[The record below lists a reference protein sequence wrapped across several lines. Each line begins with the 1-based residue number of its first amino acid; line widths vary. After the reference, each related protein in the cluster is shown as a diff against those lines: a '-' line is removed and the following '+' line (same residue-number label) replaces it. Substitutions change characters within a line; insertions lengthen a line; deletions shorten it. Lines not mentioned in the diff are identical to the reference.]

1 MAEVELG
8 KRLELLEIADS
19 RRRPQNGEGSWHLPQ
34 FV

>member
-8 KRLELLEIADS
+8 KRLELLEIAGS
-19 RRRPQNGEGSWHLPQ
+19 PQRPQNREGPWHLPQ